1 MPPSQ
6 RPFLGATPYQDPAGN
21 GVTFRVWT
29 LFANSVCV
37 AGGFNGWSTT
47 ANPLY
52 SEGNG
57 FWSVDVP
64 GATTGQQYLFV
75 LQNPAMAAPL
85 WRMDPYA
92 REVIASGMPA
102 NPWNATIGSNTEA
115 LAEVPGYSTPHWN
128 ELVIYE
134 INVRTFLSDPAI
146 QALDASGQHTGS
158 FNSIVTKLD
167 YLRDLGINA
176 IEIMPI
182 FQFDIPV
189 DAGYNYAYMFAIESA
204 FGGPDGFRSFVSQ
217 AHQRGIAVIVDVVY
231 NHLGADAGDMWQFD
245 GWAAAPNYG
254 GIYFYND
261 WRHQTAW
268 GDRLDYGRG
277 EVRQYI
283 CDNAL
288 RWLEQRCAD
297 GLRWD
302 SVGSIRNVYDSNNDP
317 AHDLPDG
324 WSLCQWING
333 LIQQRDGW
341 KISIAED
348 LKDNEWITT
357 SAGAGGAGFNAQWG
371 INFFWKLHNAMVAPN
386 DNGRSM
392 SDVAFAIGQTYNSD
406 AFQRVIYTE
415 SHDGVDG
422 SANPPMARVPEMIW
436 PAHADS
442 WASKK
447 RSTLGAAALLTSPG
461 IPMLFMGQ
469 EFLAWGAWDA
479 NHMMD
484 WSHAWQFAGITQL
497 YRDLIHSRRDW
508 FNQTRGLRAQNTNI
522 FKVDDTSKLIAYHR
536 WDQGGAGDDVVV
548 VLNFANQGYTN
559 YYLGLPRAGLWKVR
573 FNSDW
578 IGYDGYFGNW
588 LSYDTEAS
596 GPGADSLPF
605 SANIGIGPYTAII
618 LSQDA

>member
-1 MPPSQ
+1 MPPSL
-6 RPFLGATPYQDPAGN
+6 RPFMGGLSYEDPAGN

-29 LFANSVCV
+29 LFASSVWV
-37 AGGFNGWSTT
+37 AGDFNGWSTN

-57 FWSVDVP
+57 FWSVDIT

-75 LQNPAMAAPL
+75 LQNPAEPGPL

-92 REVIASGMPA
+92 REVIASGMAA
-102 NPWNATIGSNTEA
+102 NPWNAVICPSTGA
-115 LAEVPGYSTPHWN
+115 LAEVAGYSTPNWN

-134 INVRTFLSDPAI
+134 INVRTFLSDPAM
-146 QALDASGQHTGS
+146 QALDANGQHTGS
-158 FNSIVTKLD
+158 FASIVTKLD
-167 YLRDLGINA
+167 YLRDLGVNA
-176 IEIMPI
+176 VEIMPV

-189 DAGYNYAYMFAIESA
+189 DAGYNYAYMFAIENA
-204 FGGPDGFRSFVSQ
+204 FGGPDGFRTFVSQ

-288 RWLEQRCAD
+288 RWLEQRYAD

-302 SVGSIRNVYDSNNDP
+302 SVGSIRNVYDNNNDP

-348 LKDNEWITT
+348 LKDNEWITKT
-357 SAGAGGAGFNAQWG
+357 VGAGGAGFNAQWG
-371 INFFWKLHNAMVAPN
+371 INFFWKLHNAMVAP
-386 DNGRSM
+386 DDSGRSM
-392 SDVAFAIGQTYNSD
+392 SDVAFAVGQT
-406 AFQRVIYTE
+406 
-415 SHDGVDG
+415 
-422 SANPPMARVPEMIW
+422 
-436 PAHADS
+436 
-442 WASKK
+442 
-447 RSTLGAAALLTSPG
+447 
-461 IPMLFMGQ
+461 
-469 EFLAWGAWDA
+469 
-479 NHMMD
+479 
-484 WSHAWQFAGITQL
+484 
-497 YRDLIHSRRDW
+497 
-508 FNQTRGLRAQNTNI
+508 
-522 FKVDDTSKLIAYHR
+522 
-536 WDQGGAGDDVVV
+536 
-548 VLNFANQGYTN
+548 
-559 YYLGLPRAGLWKVR
+559 
-573 FNSDW
+573 
-578 IGYDGYFGNW
+578 
-588 LSYDTEAS
+588 
-596 GPGADSLPF
+596 
-605 SANIGIGPYTAII
+605 
-618 LSQDA
+618 

>member
-1 MPPSQ
+1 MPPSP
-6 RPFLGATPYQDPAGN
+6 RPFMGANPYQDPAGN

-29 LFANSVCV
+29 LFVSSVCV
-37 AGGFNGWSTT
+37 AGDFNGWSTT

-57 FWSVDVP
+57 FWSVDLS
-64 GATTGQQYLFV
+64 GATTGQQYLFI
-75 LQNPAMAAPL
+75 LQNPAVPGPL

-92 REVIASGMPA
+92 REVIASGMAA
-102 NPWNATIGSNTEA
+102 NPWNAVIGPSTET
-115 LAEVPGYSTPHWN
+115 LAEVPGYSTPNWN

-134 INVRTFLSDPAI
+134 LNVRTFLSDPAI
-146 QALDASGQHTGS
+146 QALDANGQHTGS
-158 FNSIVTKLD
+158 FASIVSKLD

-176 IEIMPI
+176 IEIMPV

-189 DAGYNYAYMFAIESA
+189 DAGYNYAYMFAIESV

-217 AHQRGIAVIVDVVY
+217 AHQSGIAVIVDVVY

-245 GWAAAPNYG
+245 GWAAAPSYG

-261 WRHQTAW
+261 WRRQTAW

-288 RWLEQRCAD
+288 RWLEQRYAD

-302 SVGSIRNVYDSNNDP
+302 SVGSIRNVYDNNNDP
-317 AHDLPDG
+317 PHDLREG

-348 LKDNEWITT
+348 LKDNDWITKT
-357 SAGAGGAGFNAQWG
+357 DGAGGAGFNAQWG
-371 INFFWKLHNAMVAPN
+371 INFFWKLHNAMVASG
-386 DNGRSM
+386 DSGRSM
-392 SDVAFAIGQTYNSD
+392 SDVAFAVGQTYNSD

-497 YRDLIHSRRDW
+497 YRDLIHLRRNW

-522 FKVDDTSKLIAYHR
+522 FKVDDNSKLIAYHR
-536 WDQGGAGDDVVV
+536 WDQGGAGDDVVI
-548 VLNFANQGYTN
+548 VLNFASQGYTN
-559 YYLGLPRAGLWKVR
+559 YSLGFPRQGLWRVR

-578 IGYDGYFGNW
+578 NGYDAYFSNW
-588 LSYDTEAS
+588 FSYDTEAS
-596 GPGADSLPF
+596 GPGADNLPF

-618 LSQDA
+618 LSQDS